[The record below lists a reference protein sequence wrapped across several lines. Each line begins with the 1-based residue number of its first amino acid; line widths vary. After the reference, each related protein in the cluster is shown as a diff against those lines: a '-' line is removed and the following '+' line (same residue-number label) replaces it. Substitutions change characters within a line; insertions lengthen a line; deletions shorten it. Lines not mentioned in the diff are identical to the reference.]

1 MKKRKT
7 IEELYSENEK
17 GIEELVKQ
25 LKLAGVK
32 DKTIK
37 LMLNDIREYQN
48 ELFKKAMINTFERM
62 KKTVL
67 NNIFDEDLIN
77 EEEK

>member
-17 GIEELVKQ
+17 GIEELVRQ
-25 LKLAGVK
+25 LKQAGVK

-62 KKTVL
+62 KKTVM
-67 NNIFDEDLIN
+67 NNIFDEDFIN
-77 EEEK
+77 EEGN